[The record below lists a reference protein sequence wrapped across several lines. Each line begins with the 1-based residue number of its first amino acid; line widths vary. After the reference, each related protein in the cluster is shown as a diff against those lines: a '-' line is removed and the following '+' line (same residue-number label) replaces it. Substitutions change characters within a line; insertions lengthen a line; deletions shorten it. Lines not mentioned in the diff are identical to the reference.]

1 MITLIKIERL
11 QHVTTSL
18 INNLFKKLDEIRQK
32 FNISKT
38 FSTEVAVKN
47 DYVTPTYPTKLKE
60 DIQILADNSSYI
72 KRPEYSTRYYIS
84 NYYPNQIEIPNVKDY
99 IMALESYN
107 DYVDIINQLD
117 GLCVDCSDYANYS
130 SNYVADYTSDY
141 RSDHNS
147 DCPSNYTNYDSSCD
161 GCSTAQGCC
170 EYYSNNY
177 CQACAYDTGCDGS
190 CGDCTTHIGQ

>member
-32 FNISKT
+32 FNISNT

-47 DYVTPTYPTKLKE
+47 NYVTPTYPTKLKE
-60 DIQILADNSSYI
+60 DIQILADNSSYT
-72 KRPEYSTRYYIS
+72 KRPENSTQYYIS

-117 GLCVDCSDYANYS
+117 GICVDCSDYANY
-130 SNYVADYTSDY
+130 TSDY
-141 RSDHNS
+141 N
-147 DCPSNYTNYDSSCD
+147 SNYSNYDSSCD
-161 GCSTAQGCC
+161 TCSTAQGCC
-170 EYYSNNY
+170 QHYSSNY
-177 CQACAYDTGCDGS
+177 CQACTWDFPGGSYTPTG
-190 CGDCTTHIGQ
+190 